1 MRPKD
6 FPMLLTHVCHRWRE
20 VATSSPLLWNRLEVR
35 VPEDIGYNPSSRS
48 QAFFFFQ
55 HWLERSR
62 SAPLTISL
70 SSPSRLYNSREED
83 VSDAFCGLY
92 FQALLQHSARIRDL
106 TIHIRHTPSPFRHG
120 SPLVSSGV
128 LRNLTIRT
136 DSIWSSADILPF
148 LSAASSQTIRSVAL
162 ILPQFLSTQDGV
174 TLLPSTTLPWS
185 HLTDLTIDERVIHN
199 GVHPTM
205 DCGPVLDVLEQCRK
219 LVNLSITLRQ
229 SRGDGDDPR
238 YRPGVNM
245 PHLRSFSISWLDS
258 EWRGTLVTLLGNISC
273 PVIETFSALNDHPHD
288 FHVNDALFLDFL
300 TRYSATLRSLT
311 MPGTYDYRLIFRAV
325 PNLKYLALANVDR
338 PEWIESLARDQPPPL
353 EELVLLNTH
362 EQFLSIARNT
372 PASFFS
378 VIRYNPPAWQ
388 NLRVLRLNPC
398 FWRVVLDV
406 QDDHPEQTT
415 VKSMLEDCRKQ
426 GLQLYVEGT
435 QYERPEQNNCD
446 REYYYCPS
454 TSSLHTDHKIFSGY
468 GNPRVFPRLL
478 RLVDQAIRIPRTVN
492 CLCIIA

>member
-1 MRPKD
+1 MELTHSTGFASLRCPADILFEIFILLKCEDLPRMRPKD

-35 VPEDIGYNPSSRS
+35 VPEDIGCNPSSRS

-70 SSPSRLYNSREED
+70 TSPSRLYNSREED

-106 TIHIRHTPSPFRHG
+106 SIHIRHTPSPFRHG
-120 SPLVSSGV
+120 SPLACSGV

-162 ILPQFLSTQDGV
+162 ILPELVPTQDGV

-185 HLTDLTIDERVIHN
+185 YLTDLTIDEGVIHN
-199 GVHPTM
+199 GLHSLVN
-205 DCGPVLDVLEQCRK
+205 CGPVLDVLEQCRK
-219 LVNLSITLRQ
+219 LVNLSITLRKN
-229 SRGDGDDPR
+229 RGDGDYPG

-258 EWRGTLVTLLGNISC
+258 KSRGTLVTLLGNISC
-273 PVIETFSALNDHPHD
+273 PIIDTFSALNNHPHNI
-288 FHVNDALFLDFL
+288 HLNDAMVLDFL
-300 TRYSATLRSLT
+300 TRHSATLRALT
-311 MPGTYDYRLIFRAV
+311 IPGMYDYRLIFGAV
-325 PNLKYLALANVDR
+325 PNLKYLALANINRQGWVV
-338 PEWIESLARDQPPPL
+338 PLALSQTPPLL

-362 EQFLSIARNT
+362 QQPLTIARHT
-372 PASFFS
+372 PPFLFS
-378 VIRYNPPAWQ
+378 IIRYNRPAWQ

-406 QDDHPEQTT
+406 QDGRREQIMVKT
-415 VKSMLEDCRKQ
+415 VLEDFKGQ

-435 QYERPEQNNCD
+435 QYERPGQNNCYPD
-446 REYYYCPS
+446 TGTTVS
-454 TSSLHTDHKIFSGY
+454 F
-468 GNPRVFPRLL
+468 RVF
-478 RLVDQAIRIPRTVN
+478 
-492 CLCIIA
+492 